1 MTQNLRR
8 KALFLSRFTVGYNIL
23 EGVLSIAA
31 GAMAGSIALVG
42 FGLDSFVESLSGGVM
57 IWRLRKSETL
67 TGEQEERRERHA
79 LMLIGWTFFIFAT
92 YVLYESGE
100 KIYFREAPEP
110 SLFGIVIAAASL
122 AVMPVLY
129 VQKLRTGRALDM
141 RSLIADS
148 RETLACVYLS
158 ASLLAGLGM
167 NYLWG
172 WWWADPAAG
181 LIVALFLI
189 REGMEAF
196 ETEKNPEEEHDGKI

>member
-1 MTQNLRR
+1 MTQNLRC
-8 KALFLSRFTVGYNIL
+8 KAFFLSRFTVGYNIL

-67 TGEQEERRERHA
+67 TGEQEERKERRA
-79 LMLIGWTFFIFAT
+79 LMLISWTFFIFAA

-129 VQKLRTGRALDM
+129 VQKLRTGRALGM

-148 RETLACVYLS
+148 KETLACVYLS
-158 ASLLAGLGM
+158 TSLLAGLGM

-181 LIVALFLI
+181 LIVALFLF

-196 ETEKNPEEEHDGKI
+196 DTGKNPEEEHDGKI